1 MIAELSTRDDIDD
14 VRRMRVSLLF
24 VARFERRLE
33 HTNTRVFKLQHDC
46 AGVYDERVL
55 VATRKT
61 ADKQHKDQNVDSFH
75 ISSLTT
81 DYTDWTMKPTRR
93 QFLTAA
99 TSFSISYALL
109 PGVNFSQQ
117 KKSTRLILLGT
128 KGGPRVGEAGRSNPS
143 TLILINDVPYVVD
156 CGYGTSKQLL
166 TAGVALNR
174 LRYIFIT
181 HHHSDHNLELGALI
195 YNAWITALPAHIDA
209 YGPPG
214 LTQMTRDFFNYQ
226 KFDIDTRIEDEGR
239 ADPRNLLATHEF
251 NNAGAVLTND
261 DVKVS
266 ACTVRHP
273 PIKQAYAYRFDA
285 KDRSIVISGDTAY
298 APELADFA
306 KGADVLVHEVMYL
319 PGIDALVRRLPN
331 AKRLREHLM
340 AAHTLPEDVG
350 RIAAQA
356 NVKTLVL
363 SHFVPGDDASI
374 TDEQWSEG
382 VRKYFKGHIVVGKD
396 LMEI

>member
-1 MIAELSTRDDIDD
+1 MP
-14 VRRMRVSLLF
+14 
-24 VARFERRLE
+24 
-33 HTNTRVFKLQHDC
+33 H
-46 AGVYDERVL
+46 
-55 VATRKT
+55 
-61 ADKQHKDQNVDSFH
+61 
-75 ISSLTT
+75 
-81 DYTDWTMKPTRR
+81 TRR
-93 QFLTAA
+93 QFIANATGFLAA
-99 TSFSISYALL
+99 YSLL
-109 PGVNFSQQ
+109 PRRAFSQQ
-117 KKSTRLILLGT
+117 QKPTRVILLGT

-143 TLILINDVPYVVD
+143 TLLVINDVPYLVD
-156 CGYGTSKQLL
+156 CGYGTSKQLI

-181 HHHSDHNLELGALI
+181 HHHSDHNLELGPLT
-195 YNAWITALPAHIDA
+195 YNSWITGLPFQLDA

-214 LTQMTRDFFNYQ
+214 LTRMSRDFFNYL
-226 KFDIDTRIEDEGR
+226 KFDIDTRIIDEGR
-239 ADPRNLLATHEF
+239 ADPRHLITTHEI
-251 NNAGAVLTND
+251 NKPGIVMSNA

-266 ACTVRHP
+266 SCLVRHP

-285 KDRSIVISGDTAY
+285 RDRTVVISGDTAY
-298 APELADFA
+298 APELAQFA

-319 PGIDALVRRLPN
+319 PGIEALIKRLPN

-356 NVKTLVL
+356 EVKTLVL

-374 TDEQWSEG
+374 TDEQWAEG
-382 VRKYFKGHIVVGKD
+382 VRKNFKGRIIVGKD